1 LFGRK
6 KRSGTKVRWRDFH
19 PLVWIRMK
27 KKEEENKLSP
37 RD

>member
-19 PLVWIRMK
+19 PLVWIRK
-27 KKEEENKLSP
+27 KKK
-37 RD
+37 RGK